1 MALFTPWVHLSDYS
15 QKMDSKDAE
24 DKKKKKQLTGFKM
37 DQEKDDKIMNQNS
50 DRKTKKKGWIQ
61 NVNIK

>member
-1 MALFTPWVHLSDYS
+1 MLKTR
-15 QKMDSKDAE
+15 
-24 DKKKKKQLTGFKM
+24 KKKKKQLTGFKM

>member
-1 MALFTPWVHLSDYS
+1 
-15 QKMDSKDAE
+15 
-24 DKKKKKQLTGFKM
+24 M

-61 NVNIK
+61 NVWHSTSDAGRRYEHLLFYTPRPLGAT